1 MPIIKTDRESVIRE
15 SVALFKIHGYH
26 NTTMAN
32 IGEACGLFKGS
43 MYHYFKS
50 KEQIGL
56 ESLKYI
62 HEYFN
67 QHIFGIAYQ
76 INLSDKEKIILFV
89 KKNDE
94 YFLKSAGGCLLGNLA
109 LEASHD
115 IPEFKEEIIAYFT
128 NWEQALIEI
137 LKNNFDSDLSQEI
150 ASEAVASWQ
159 GAIMMMNLY
168 NNSDSYLRIGKK
180 LIAMFD

>member
-1 MPIIKTDRESVIRE
+1 MPIVKTDKESIIKQ
-15 SVALFKIHGYH
+15 SVALFKLHGYH
-26 NTTMAN
+26 NTTMSN
-32 IGEACGLFKGS
+32 IGDACGLIKGS
-43 MYHYFKS
+43 IYHYFKS

-67 QHIFGIAYQ
+67 RYIFSIAYQ
-76 INLSDKEKIILFV
+76 NNLTDQEKISLFV
-89 KKNDE
+89 KKTDE

-115 IPEFKEEIIAYFT
+115 LPEFKQEIIAYFT
-128 NWEQALIEI
+128 NWENALMEI
-137 LKNNFDSDLSQEI
+137 LKNRYDTFNAKQI
-150 ASEAVASWQ
+150 AAEAVAAWQ

-168 NNSDSYLRIGKK
+168 GLPDTYLNIGKK
-180 LIAMFD
+180 LIEKLE

>member
-1 MPIIKTDRESVIRE
+1 MPIIKTNKESIIKE
-15 SVALFKIHGYH
+15 SVALFKLHGYN

-32 IGEACGLFKGS
+32 IGEACGLIKGS
-43 MYHYFKS
+43 IYHYFKS

-67 QHIFGIAYQ
+67 RHIFSIAYQ
-76 INLSDKEKIILFV
+76 NDLSDQEKMILFV
-89 KKNDE
+89 KKNDD

-115 IPEFKEEIIAYFT
+115 LPEFKEEIIAYFT
-128 NWEQALIEI
+128 NWEHALIEI
-137 LKNNFDSDLSQEI
+137 LKNKFDLHLSKEI

-168 NNSDSYLRIGKK
+168 NNPDSYLRIGKK
-180 LIAMFD
+180 LIAKLE